1 MTAKLPQ
8 RLWQPAAR
16 RLAASTGSSEAVSL
30 TDAGSR
36 RLLATATTP
45 RPRVAQRLSLAATP
59 CRKCMRN
66 LAFSSSYQT
75 NAGFSTTSIRR
86 RSQVRP
92 PPPEPD
98 LPQPADDPNFTSILD
113 NPPELVRSG
122 GRKHGPG
129 LIILALIPIT
139 AFALGTWQV
148 FRLRWKTDLL
158 AKCED
163 RLVRPPLPL
172 DPQNVA
178 DAVEHSQSGGG
189 NGASDFDYR
198 RIVAVGTFR
207 HDQEMLVGPRV
218 REGVAGYFVVTPLE
232 IMDTQNP
239 DPDASATESQKK
251 TTILVNRGWISRE
264 HRDRRRRARVAGGLP
279 RGLVR
284 VEGMLRAPWK
294 KNMFTPDNRP
304 EKGEFY
310 FPDVNGMAAL
320 TGSLPVWVEATMEP
334 DLLQVY
340 DMEAYGIPIG
350 KLPEVALRNNH
361 AQYIFTWYSLSLAT
375 AIMLWMVT
383 KKPQSDITKRVRL
396 NKSW

>member
-1 MTAKLPQ
+1 MSNTIPQ

-16 RLAASTGSSEAVSL
+16 RIAFRTGSSDLMTS
-30 TDAGSR
+30 AGARSR
-36 RLLATATTP
+36 RFLTTDTAP
-45 RPRVAQRLSLAATP
+45 RTRAAQRLSASIP
-59 CRKCMRN
+59 CRQCIRN
-66 LAFSSSYQT
+66 RTLSSSRPSS
-75 NAGFSTTSIRR
+75 AGFSTSSVRR
-86 RSQVRP
+86 RSQNRP
-92 PPPEPD
+92 EPEPD
-98 LPQPADDPNFTSILD
+98 HPQPADDPNFTSILD

-232 IMDTQNP
+232 IIDTQNP
-239 DPDASATESQKK
+239 GAAATEDQKK

-264 HRDRRRRARVAGGLP
+264 HRDQRQRARVAGGLP
-279 RGLVR
+279 RGVVR

-294 KNMFTPDNRP
+294 KNFFTPENRP

>member
-1 MTAKLPQ
+1 MNATIPQ
-8 RLWQPAAR
+8 RLWQPVAR
-16 RLAASTGSSEAVSL
+16 RIAATTAKGSKPASSAATSLCRRSLATSTAPRSWATQRFSATSTQCRQCMRQLASSNNRQTGS
-30 TDAGSR
+30 
-36 RLLATATTP
+36 
-45 RPRVAQRLSLAATP
+45 
-59 CRKCMRN
+59 
-66 LAFSSSYQT
+66 
-75 NAGFSTTSIRR
+75 GFSTAAVRR
-86 RSQVRP
+86 RSQNR
-92 PPPEPD
+92 PPPEPAA
-98 LPQPADDPNFTSILD
+98 PQPADDPNFTSILD

-122 GRKHGPG
+122 GKKHGPG

-148 FRLRWKTDLL
+148 YRLRWKTDLL

-163 RLVRPPLPL
+163 RIVRAPLPL
-172 DPQNVA
+172 DPLNVA
-178 DAVEHSQSGGG
+178 DAVEHSKSGGG

-218 REGVAGYFVVTPLE
+218 REGVAGYFVVTPME
-232 IMDTQNP
+232 IVDAQH
-239 DPDASATESQKK
+239 PDAAPAEGQEK

-264 HRDRRRRARVAGGLP
+264 QRDQRRRARIPGALP

-294 KNMFTPDNRP
+294 RNYFTPENRP
-304 EKGEFY
+304 DKGEFY

-340 DMEAYGIPIG
+340 DMEAKGIPIG
-350 KLPEVALRNNH
+350 KVAEVTLRNNH

-383 KKPQSDITKRVRL
+383 RKPQSDIKNRVRL
-396 NKSW
+396 NRNW

>member
-1 MTAKLPQ
+1 
-8 RLWQPAAR
+8 
-16 RLAASTGSSEAVSL
+16 
-30 TDAGSR
+30 
-36 RLLATATTP
+36 
-45 RPRVAQRLSLAATP
+45 
-59 CRKCMRN
+59 MRN
-66 LAFSSSYQT
+66 LAFSGSRQIS
-75 NAGFSTTSIRR
+75 AGFSTTSIRR
-86 RSQVRP
+86 RSQLR

-129 LIILALIPIT
+129 LIILALIPVT

-239 DPDASATESQKK
+239 DDPSATEGQKK

-264 HRDRRRRARVAGGLP
+264 HRDRRQRARVAGGLP
-279 RGLVR
+279 RGIVR

-294 KNMFTPDNRP
+294 KNFFTPDNRP

-310 FPDVNGMAAL
+310 FPDVNGMASL
-320 TGSLPVWVEATMEP
+320 TGSLPVWVEATMGTYTREGNPCATGAKLQEAQYLDFTDHADQYLEP

-340 DMEAYGIPIG
+340 DMQAYGIPIG
-350 KLPEVALRNNH
+350 KLPEVSLRNNH
-361 AQYIFTWYSLSLAT
+361 AQYIFTWYVPLLFSPRINGL
-375 AIMLWMVT
+375 I
-383 KKPQSDITKRVRL
+383 D
-396 NKSW
+396 

>member
-1 MTAKLPQ
+1 MAACIAALCYHGYQQRKARGDPNLPTLSQYHLSFGSFLGTVLASQCLRQLASGRTARRAAL
-8 RLWQPAAR
+8 RSTSFSTVAAR
-16 RLAASTGSSEAVSL
+16 GRSQQ
-30 TDAGSR
+30 
-36 RLLATATTP
+36 P
-45 RPRVAQRLSLAATP
+45 RPADAA
-59 CRKCMRN
+59 
-66 LAFSSSYQT
+66 
-75 NAGFSTTSIRR
+75 
-86 RSQVRP
+86 
-92 PPPEPD
+92 EP
-98 LPQPADDPNFTSILD
+98 LQPADDPNFTSILD

-122 GRKHGPG
+122 GRRHGPG
-129 LIILALIPIT
+129 LIVLALIPIT

-163 RLVRPPLPL
+163 RLVRAPLPL
-172 DPQNVA
+172 NPHNVA
-178 DAVEHSQSGGG
+178 DAVAHSRGGSAESVQGGG
-189 NGASDFDYR
+189 GGGGGGGSDFDYR
-198 RIVAVGTFR
+198 RVVAVGTFR

-232 IMDTQNP
+232 IVDARNP
-239 DPDASATESQKK
+239 EAATETK

-264 HRDRRRRARVAGGLP
+264 QRSQRARARVGVGALP

-294 KNMFTPDNRP
+294 RNFFTPENRP
-304 EKGEFY
+304 DKGEFY
-310 FPDVNGMAAL
+310 FPDVEGMAKL

-340 DMEAYGIPIG
+340 DMEAKGVPIG
-350 KLPEVALRNNH
+350 KPAEVNLRNNH

-375 AIMLWMVT
+375 AIMLWMVA
-383 KKPQSDITKRVRL
+383 KKPASDIKKRVRL

>member
-1 MTAKLPQ
+1 MNATIPQ

-16 RLAASTGSSEAVSL
+16 RIA
-30 TDAGSR
+30 
-36 RLLATATTP
+36 ATATNGAKPASAPAAGICGRSLTTAAAP
-45 RPRVAQRLSLAATP
+45 RTWAVQRFSSASTP
-59 CRKCMRN
+59 CRQCMRQMAFVN
-66 LAFSSSYQT
+66 SRQTTSAFS
-75 NAGFSTTSIRR
+75 TSAIRR
-86 RSQVRP
+86 LPQNR
-92 PPPEPD
+92 PPPEPES
-98 LPQPADDPNFTSILD
+98 PQPADDPNFTSILD

-207 HDQEMLVGPRV
+207 HDKEMLVGPRV

-232 IMDTQNP
+232 IVDAR
-239 DPDASATESQKK
+239 DPDASAAEGQKK

-264 HRDRRRRARVAGGLP
+264 QRDQRRRARVAGGLP

-294 KNMFTPDNRP
+294 KNYFTPENRP
-304 EKGEFY
+304 DKGEFY

-340 DMEAYGIPIG
+340 DMEAHGVPIG
-350 KLPEVALRNNH
+350 KVPEVTLRNNH

-383 KKPQSDITKRVRL
+383 KKPKSDITQRVRL
-396 NKSW
+396 NKNW